1 MKVLNMSRHFKLGAW
16 FLAACCGVV
25 LSGCS
30 SVRIIESQVQTS
42 PQWAAVSGGGASVS
56 SSAPAKALFRLE
68 RLPADV
74 NNLQA
79 GWAEVELENALLP
92 LGWTRNDVDAQY
104 SVWVGVRTAE
114 FIADAWGR
122 PVRGPWVN
130 HVFVSVGSGYRPR
143 GVGANVAWNIGLPVY
158 SGMRPGFPPAVGYAQ
173 EVSIIIRDL
182 KTSQVV
188 YQTKA
193 THDGPWADHQ
203 NILRALISAALQG
216 FPNPQVLQRRV
227 DISIPR

>member
-1 MKVLNMSRHFKLGAW
+1 MKVLNMSRHFKFVAG
-16 FLAACCGVV
+16 FMAACCVA
-25 LSGCS
+25 LFSGCS
-30 SVRIIESQVQTS
+30 TVRIIESQVQTS
-42 PQWAAVSGGGASVS
+42 PQWAAASGAGSVV
-56 SSAPAKALFRLE
+56 PTKALYRLE

-79 GWAEVELENALLP
+79 GWAEVELEAALQP
-92 LGWTRNDVDAQY
+92 LAWTRNDVDAQY
-104 SVWVGVRTAE
+104 SVWIGVRTAE
-114 FIADAWGR
+114 FMADAWGR

-130 HVFVSVGSGYRPR
+130 HVYVSVGTGHRPR
-143 GVGANVAWNIGLPVY
+143 GVGANVAWNIGMPVY
-158 SGMRPGFPPAVGYAQ
+158 SGMRPGLPPAVGYAQ

-227 DISIPR
+227 DIAIPR

>member
-1 MKVLNMSRHFKLGAW
+1 
-16 FLAACCGVV
+16 
-25 LSGCS
+25 
-30 SVRIIESQVQTS
+30 
-42 PQWAAVSGGGASVS
+42 
-56 SSAPAKALFRLE
+56 
-68 RLPADV
+68 
-74 NNLQA
+74 
-79 GWAEVELENALLP
+79 
-92 LGWTRNDVDAQY
+92 
-104 SVWVGVRTAE
+104 
-114 FIADAWGR
+114 
-122 PVRGPWVN
+122 
-130 HVFVSVGSGYRPR
+130 
-143 GVGANVAWNIGLPVY
+143 
-158 SGMRPGFPPAVGYAQ
+158 MRPGFPPAVGYAQ